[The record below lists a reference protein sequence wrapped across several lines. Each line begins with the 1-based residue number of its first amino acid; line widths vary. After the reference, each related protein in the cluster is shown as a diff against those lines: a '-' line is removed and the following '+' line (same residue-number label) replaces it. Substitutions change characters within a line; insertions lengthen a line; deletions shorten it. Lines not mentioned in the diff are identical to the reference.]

1 VVIATKGAI
10 VIRPSGERSVDGS
23 PEYLTRAVEAS
34 LGRLGQSR
42 IDLYFL
48 HKVDPRVPIGESMA
62 ALRALQ
68 EQGKIRHLGVS
79 TVTLPQL
86 EEARKHATIVAVENQ
101 YNVSD
106 RSSEDVVDYCT
117 REGIAFVPYYP
128 VRTSKLAER
137 QRELGPLLKKYDA
150 TPTQLALAWLLQRSP
165 LMLPI
170 PGTLSPE
177 HLAHNVAAARIALT
191 PDDAATLE
199 RLAA

>member
-1 VVIATKGAI
+1 
-10 VIRPSGERSVDGS
+10 
-23 PEYLTRAVEAS
+23 
-34 LGRLGQSR
+34 
-42 IDLYFL
+42 
-48 HKVDPRVPIGESMA
+48 VPIGESMA